1 MKKFFV
7 FLLSFFICVFAL
19 VLILQPDKY
28 INSAFSALKLWAFVV
43 LPSLLPFFFL
53 TLMLTKLGTI
63 AKISKFFS
71 PITKFLYNVGGV
83 SAFVQIM
90 SFISGYPVGAR
101 LISELKAENA
111 IDEVTATK
119 MSVFCSTSG
128 PLFIAGSVGVAML
141 NSKTIGSILLLSH
154 VLSAVLNGV
163 LFRFYGDNRPI
174 APLLQKKQP
183 QNLLADCAYS
193 ASISCLTVGTL
204 ICVFYVLSDVF
215 ADYKIL
221 YPLELVLTFA
231 FSDKQKAA
239 AFSAGLIECTKGCKM
254 LSQTSGF
261 LRLPLISAIIA
272 FGGISVIAQSLAFLK
287 SAKVKT
293 AVFILGKI
301 TQSILAFLL
310 CALFCFIFKIY

>member
-1 MKKFFV
+1 MKKIRV
-7 FLLSFFICVFAL
+7 FLLSIFLCALSL
-19 VLILQPDKY
+19 VLILQPEKY
-28 INSAFSALKLWAFVV
+28 INSALMALKLWALVV

-53 TLMLTKLGTI
+53 TLMLTKLGAIEKI
-63 AKISKFFS
+63 ALKLS
-71 PITKFLYNVGGV
+71 PVTKFLYNASGI

-101 LISELKAENA
+101 LIAELKAENA
-111 IDEVTATK
+111 IDEAAATK

-128 PLFIAGSVGVAML
+128 PLFVAGSVGTVMVG
-141 NSKTIGSILLLSH
+141 NKTAGTILLLSH
-154 VLSAVLNGV
+154 VLSAVFNGV

-174 APLLQKKQP
+174 APLLQKKPP

-193 ASISCLTVGTL
+193 ASVSSITVGTL
-204 ICVFYVLSDVF
+204 ICVFYVLSDVLC
-215 ADYKIL
+215 DYKIL
-221 YPLELVLTFA
+221 YPLEFLLSFVF
-231 FSDKQKAA
+231 FDKQKAA

-254 LSQTSGF
+254 LSLTSGF

-293 AVFILGKI
+293 KIFVLGKI
-301 TQSILAFLL
+301 TQSVFAFLF
-310 CALFCFIFKIY
+310 CAVFCAVFKVY

>member
-1 MKKFFV
+1 MKKIP
-7 FLLSFFICVFAL
+7 FFILTIFLCLFCL
-19 VLILQPDKY
+19 VLILRPDRY
-28 INSAFSALKLWAFVV
+28 LFSALSALKLWALAV

-53 TLMLTKLGTI
+53 TLMLTKIGTI
-63 AKISKFFS
+63 AKFSNLFS
-71 PITKFLYNVGGV
+71 PLTKLLYRTNGI

-101 LISELKAENA
+101 LICELKRENA
-111 IDEVTATK
+111 IDEITATK

-141 NSKTIGSILLLSH
+141 NSKQAGLVLLFSH
-154 VLSAVLNGV
+154 ILSAVFNGM

-174 APLLQKKQP
+174 APLLQKKPP
-183 QNLLADCAYS
+183 QNLLSDCAYS

-204 ICVFYVLSDVF
+204 ICVFYVLADVL
-215 ADYKIL
+215 ADFKIL
-221 YPLELVLTFA
+221 YPLELILTFV
-231 FSDKQKAA
+231 FNDKQKAA

-254 LSQTSGF
+254 LSVTSGF

-287 SAKVKT
+287 SAGVKIKFFL
-293 AVFILGKI
+293 AGKL
-301 TQSILAFLL
+301 TQAIFAFSL
-310 CALFCFIFKIY
+310 CSALCLIFKIY